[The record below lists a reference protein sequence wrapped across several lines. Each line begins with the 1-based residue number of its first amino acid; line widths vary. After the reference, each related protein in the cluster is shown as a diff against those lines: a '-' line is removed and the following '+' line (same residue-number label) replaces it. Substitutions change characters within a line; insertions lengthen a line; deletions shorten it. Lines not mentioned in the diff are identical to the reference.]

1 MRVIDL
7 MEILEKFRNKS
18 DLGYCQVRIVMPNDN
33 YRKQYK
39 IKEITF
45 APNKLVGQ
53 AEKHRMIVYVEE

>member
-18 DLGYCQVRIVMPNDN
+18 ELGYCQVRIVMPNDN

-45 APNKLVGQ
+45 IFQIFIHYIAVIQNLLL
-53 AEKHRMIVYVEE
+53 IF